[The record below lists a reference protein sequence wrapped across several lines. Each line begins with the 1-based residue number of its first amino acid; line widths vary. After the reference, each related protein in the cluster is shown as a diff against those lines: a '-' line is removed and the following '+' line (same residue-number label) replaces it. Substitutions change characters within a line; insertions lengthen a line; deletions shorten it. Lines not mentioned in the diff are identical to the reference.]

1 MVKQDAV
8 SQAGAITFRSND
20 GEAEV
25 LVIRSSSGRNRIF
38 PKGSI
43 EPGET
48 PEAAAVRELE
58 EEGGVTGTVV
68 AHAGTIVLGPSR
80 GGVEV
85 VYYLVRAAPGPEGA
99 GRDADAAAE
108 AAESGR
114 KPRWVDLD
122 RAEKVLSHKSARL
135 LLRDNADRIRAAL

>member
-1 MVKQDAV
+1 MVKRGEV
-8 SQAGAITFRSND
+8 SQAGAITFRPGD
-20 GEAEV
+20 GTAEV
-25 LVIRSSSGRNRIF
+25 LVIRSSSGRHRIF

-48 PEAAAVRELE
+48 PEQAAVRELE
-58 EEGGVTGTVV
+58 EEGGVTGRVV
-68 AHAGTIVLGPSR
+68 AHAGTIVMGRSR
-80 GGVEV
+80 GGGEV
-85 VYYLVRAAPGPEGA
+85 AYYLVRAEPGPEGA

-114 KPRWVDLD
+114 KPRWLALD
-122 RAEKVLSHKSARL
+122 RAEKILSHKSARL